1 MSYNLKQIFDF
12 LEIANNLKKT
22 YRFSSSKPKDLLK
35 ESSADHSWRLSLMSF
50 FISDELKLDIN
61 KEKALK
67 IAIIHDL
74 VEAITGDID
83 FRLIIEGKVTKNDKK
98 KEELKAIKKIKEC
111 LPDKLG
117 NEVHDLFMEYEAASS
132 PEARFIKA
140 LDKLETMTNI
150 KNHGYK
156 AIDMPEPIIT
166 YADDA
171 VKKFPEL
178 KGLLVLV
185 KKELK
190 EEFEKGNIPWKKEYD
205 EVK

>member
-1 MSYNLKQIFDF
+1 MSENLEKIFDF
-12 LEIANNLKKT
+12 LSVANNLKKT
-22 YRFSSSKPKDLLK
+22 YRFNASEPKDLLK

-50 FISDELKLDIN
+50 LISDELKLDIN

-67 IAIIHDL
+67 IAIIHDI

-83 FRLIIEGKVTKNDKK
+83 FRLIIEGKITKEDKTK
-98 KEELKAIKKIKEC
+98 GELKAIQKIKED

-117 NEVHDLFMEYEAASS
+117 KEVYDLFIEYENESS

-140 LDKLETMTNI
+140 LDKLETMIHI

-171 VKKFPEL
+171 VKNFPEL
-178 KGLLVLV
+178 KSLLIIV

-190 EEFEKGNIPWKKEYD
+190 DECEKGNIPWKKEYD
-205 EVK
+205 LI